1 MLARRYKMISI
12 DNKKDLKHEYI
23 TNIVIGILIAIIIL
37 CGILGMIFD
46 KEKENIQES
55 KINNIN
61 NKIDTIEQWIDSV
74 EKNGINIR

>member
-1 MLARRYKMISI
+1 MISI

>member
-1 MLARRYKMISI
+1 MISI

-74 EKNGINIR
+74 EKNGINIRWMN